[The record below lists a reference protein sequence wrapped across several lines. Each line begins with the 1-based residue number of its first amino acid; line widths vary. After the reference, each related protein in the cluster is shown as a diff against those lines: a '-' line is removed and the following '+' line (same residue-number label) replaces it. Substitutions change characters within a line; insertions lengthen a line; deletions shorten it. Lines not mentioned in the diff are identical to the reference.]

1 MIQFSQHCGL
11 TQTRTRMS
19 SVRTVLV
26 IGLCLVFISKLM
38 ADSENDFEESEEDE
52 EAERPPPTSATG
64 RATKTA
70 SRRPLHESARTPQID
85 PKRLNCPLCDS
96 SVYSYCSDKLLHDAC
111 CCLSP
116 LDTDLPP
123 QCSYADCSFLHANT
137 CKEHR
142 LITACCCNQ
151 RL

>member
-1 MIQFSQHCGL
+1 MSASS
-11 TQTRTRMS
+11 RTILMMM
-19 SVRTVLV
+19 
-26 IGLCLVFISKLM
+26 GLCLVLIVSKSL
-38 ADSENDFEESEEDE
+38 AKETQNDDFEEDDEDE
-52 EAERPPPTSATG
+52 DFEARPSSAPVRAQPP
-64 RATKTA
+64 
-70 SRRPLHESARTPQID
+70 RRPFQQHESARNPQSHID

-116 LDTDLPP
+116 SDTDDLPP
-123 QCSYADCSFLHANT
+123 QCGYADCSFLHANT
-137 CKEHR
+137 CREHR